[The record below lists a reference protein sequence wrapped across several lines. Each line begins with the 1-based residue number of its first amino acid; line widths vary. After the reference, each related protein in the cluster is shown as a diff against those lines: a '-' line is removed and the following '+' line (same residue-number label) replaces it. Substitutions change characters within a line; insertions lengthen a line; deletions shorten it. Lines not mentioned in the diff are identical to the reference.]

1 MPVVPNG
8 TQFAGIKS
16 GEDVS
21 SKKSAL
27 AAAYEPAYTIE
38 DIAAKI
44 TEIQSTT
51 TTTTTT
57 TAP

>member
-1 MPVVPNG
+1 MPSVPSG
-8 TQFAGIKS
+8 TKFAGIESSK
-16 GEDVS
+16 DAS

-27 AAAYEPAYTIE
+27 ASQSEPTYTIE
-38 DIAAKI
+38 ELAAKI

-57 TAP
+57 AAP